1 MGIVWWSGYLETNIN
16 VKTMDKIK
24 TTHVGSLPR
33 SKKLSEIL
41 FKKDKNEL
49 FDQGELDKIIEEDV
63 NKIVK
68 KQIDIG
74 IDIIS
79 DGEMSKISYATYVKD
94 RLHGFSGESE
104 RRAPKDLDDF
114 PSYKEKIAK
123 SGGTP
128 TYTRPCCTADLK
140 IKDTKSLT
148 KDISNLKS
156 ALKKNN
162 HSQGFIN
169 SASPGVISNFLPNKF
184 YKNDDKYLEAL
195 SKMMKTEYDE
205 ITKND
210 LLLQIDCPDLALARH
225 MTFKNVS
232 DEEFL
237 VRAEKQIECL
247 NEAIKDI
254 DASKLRMHIC
264 WGNYE
269 GPHIHDIGLEK
280 ILPIA
285 LKANIQTYLI
295 EASNPRHAHEWQV
308 FENIKLPND
317 KVIVPGVIDST
328 SNFIEHE
335 ELVKNRIIQYS
346 KVIDKNQLMA
356 GSDCGFSTFAGF
368 GNVDE
373 NIVYKKFE
381 SLVAGAE
388 LASNA
393 I

>member
-1 MGIVWWSGYLETNIN
+1 MG
-16 VKTMDKIK
+16 KIK

-41 FKKDKNEL
+41 FKKDKNEQ
-49 FDQGELDKIIEEDV
+49 FNQDELDKIIEEEV

-162 HSQGFIN
+162 HSQAFIN

-184 YKNDDKYLEAL
+184 YKNDDDYLQIL
-195 SKMMKTEYDE
+195 SKMMKSEYEE
-205 ITKND
+205 ITNND

-254 DASKLRMHIC
+254 DSTKLRIHIC

-285 LKANIQTYLI
+285 LKANVQTYLI
-295 EASNPRHAHEWQV
+295 EASNPRHAHEWKV

-328 SNFIEHE
+328 SNFVEHE

-346 KVIDKNQLMA
+346 KVIDKEKLMA
-356 GSDCGFSTFAGF
+356 GSDCGFSTLAGF

>member
-1 MGIVWWSGYLETNIN
+1 
-16 VKTMDKIK
+16 MDKIK

-68 KQIDIG
+68 KQINIG
-74 IDIIS
+74 IDIVS

-162 HSQGFIN
+162 HSKGFIN

-184 YKNDDKYLEAL
+184 YKNDDDYLEAL

-346 KVIDKNQLMA
+346 KVIDKDQLMA

>member
-1 MGIVWWSGYLETNIN
+1 
-16 VKTMDKIK
+16 MDKIK

-140 IKDTKSLT
+140 VKDTKSLT

-373 NIVYKKFE
+373 SIVYKKFE

>member
-1 MGIVWWSGYLETNIN
+1 
-16 VKTMDKIK
+16 MDKIK

-33 SKKLSEIL
+33 SKKLSEML
-41 FKKDKNEL
+41 FRKDKNEL

-169 SASPGVISNFLPNKF
+169 SASPGVITNFLPNKF
-184 YKNDDKYLEAL
+184 YKNDDDYLEAL

-205 ITKND
+205 ITNND

-346 KVIDKNQLMA
+346 KVIDKDQLMA